1 MVAKKK
7 IMQPCREKTF
17 GRKVVGGTRQT
28 VYGLIFS
35 PRVKIT
41 ADDLNRCGT
50 EQYPLL
56 IEWNYDLQRLVS
68 IMHWLSRLNIK
79 LRSKRVGKDEFGNCY
94 YESRKTRNTG
104 RPRRYVIYKG
114 TPEASKVPADW
125 HGWLHYTE
133 TELPPE
139 GGYPKQAW
147 QLPHQPNLTGTIHAY
162 RPAGHLLRLGRR
174 RQATGDYQPWKPE

>member
-1 MVAKKK
+1 VIGK
-7 IMQPCREKTF
+7 
-17 GRKVVGGTRQT
+17 
-28 VYGLIFS
+28 
-35 PRVKIT
+35 
-41 ADDLNRCGT
+41 DDFNRCETG
-50 EQYPLL
+50 QYPLW
-56 IEWNYDLQRLVS
+56 IYEIRIYGDWFF

-94 YESRKTRNTG
+94 YESRKTRNNG

-133 TELPPE
+133 TDLPPE
-139 GGYPKQAW
+139 GGYAKQAW

>member
-1 MVAKKK
+1 
-7 IMQPCREKTF
+7 
-17 GRKVVGGTRQT
+17 
-28 VYGLIFS
+28 
-35 PRVKIT
+35 
-41 ADDLNRCGT
+41 
-50 EQYPLL
+50 
-56 IEWNYDLQRLVS
+56 
-68 IMHWLSRLNIK
+68 MHLLSRLNIR

-94 YESRKTRNTG
+94 YESRKTRNNG

-114 TPEASKVPADW
+114 MPEASKVPADW

-133 TELPPE
+133 KDLPPE
-139 GGYPKQAW
+139 GGYTKRAW

>member
-1 MVAKKK
+1 MA
-7 IMQPCREKTF
+7 
-17 GRKVVGGTRQT
+17 RKNISAALWRKRRFCCQRLWLVIG
-28 VYGLIFS
+28 
-35 PRVKIT
+35 K
-41 ADDLNRCGT
+41 DDFNRCETG
-50 EQYPLL
+50 QYPLW
-56 IEWNYDLQRLVS
+56 IYEIRIYRDWFF

-94 YESRKTRNTG
+94 YESRKTRNNG

-133 TELPPE
+133 TDLPPE
-139 GGYPKQAW
+139 GGYAKQAW

-174 RQATGDYQPWKPE
+174 RQAIGDYQPWKPE

>member
-1 MVAKKK
+1 MA
-7 IMQPCREKTF
+7 
-17 GRKVVGGTRQT
+17 RKNISAALWRKRRFCCQRLWLVMG
-28 VYGLIFS
+28 
-35 PRVKIT
+35 K
-41 ADDLNRCGT
+41 DDFNRCEKG
-50 EQYPLL
+50 QYLL
-56 IEWNYDLQRLVS
+56 WIYEIRMYRDWFF

-94 YESRKTRNTG
+94 YESRKTRNNG

-133 TELPPE
+133 TDLPPE
-139 GGYPKQAW
+139 GGYAKQAW